1 MKLQDVRTIAR
12 NLRLKPDGSTK
23 AELIRKIQRKE
34 GNFDCFSSA
43 TRDCCDQLLCLWRED
58 CLGSPAS

>member
-12 NLRLKPDGSTK
+12 NHHLKPDGSSK

-34 GNFDCFSSA
+34 GNFECFASEAS
-43 TRDCCDQLLCLWRED
+43 DHCDQHYCLWRGD
-58 CLGSPAS
+58 CLDSAAA

>member
-12 NLRLKPDGSTK
+12 EHHLKPDGSTK

-43 TRDCCDQLLCLWRED
+43 CHGYCDQNKCLWRND
-58 CLGSPAS
+58 CLVNATA

>member
-12 NLRLKPDGSTK
+12 NHHLKPDGSSK

-34 GNFDCFSSA
+34 GNLDCFSS
-43 TRDCCDQLLCLWRED
+43 TGRNYCDQHQCLWRAD
-58 CLGSPAS
+58 CLESAAA

>member
-12 NLRLKPDGSTK
+12 NHRLKPDGSSK

-34 GNFDCFSSA
+34 GNLECFSGA
-43 TRDCCDQLLCLWRED
+43 GRDYCDQHQCLWRGD
-58 CLGSPAS
+58 CLAPAAA

>member
-23 AELIRKIQRKE
+23 AELIRKIQRRE
-34 GNFDCFSSA
+34 GNFECFSSA
-43 TRDCCDQLLCLWRED
+43 SGGCCDQYLCLWRED

>member
-43 TRDCCDQLLCLWRED
+43 IHGGCDQHHCLWRED
-58 CLGSPAS
+58 CLGSAAS